1 MTPDQLVWLVPLPPL
16 LAFFIILLFTR
27 TSKLASDIVAM
38 VGILATWAISLIVLV
53 DALQLGG
60 SELGKKPFEQSIVWL
75 PIGINEG
82 TDFVMGALIDPL
94 SAVLLFFVPL
104 CATMIFVY
112 STGYMASGHYWT
124 QVLGKDDDHGHG
136 HDDHGS
142 DGHDDHDDHGHHE
155 TVVDSAGRELTHFD
169 ATKWKAR
176 FMAFISLFAGAMLL
190 LTISDNLLLLFVGWE
205 IMGACSYLLIS
216 FWHNRVY
223 PNEPERTTPIKAGIK
238 AFMTT
243 RVADMF
249 LFIGIVWLYAYTG
262 TLNYR
267 EIMYNEEVLRSL
279 EAAALPNLPILAG
292 LSVAGIV
299 SILITI
305 GVIGKSAQFPLHTW
319 LPDAMEGPT
328 PVSAMIHA
336 ATMVSGGI
344 YLLLRF
350 YPLISL
356 GSHGHGLTPQMYF
369 LAFIGALT
377 ALFAA
382 TIAVAQPDVKK
393 VLAYSTISQ
402 LGFMVAAIG
411 VGGYVAAAFHLLTH
425 AIFKALLFMGSGS
438 VIHAVE
444 HGEEHAHH
452 HGHEFPIDFDAQN
465 MFNMGGLSKKIP
477 VTYWTF
483 LIGGFSLAGFPFITA
498 GFWSKDEILLDAWLH
513 GKAVFVILV
522 IAAFLTA
529 FYTMRQISLTF
540 FGKPRTAAADE
551 AIQND
556 WRMNLPLIVLAIPA
570 IVIGWIGV
578 HPDFPVFGALFSPDP
593 EGSPFKLFV
602 GKALLEAPEL
612 PTFDIVAPAASVIV
626 GLLGL
631 TVGWLIYGRKP
642 LEAGQEDP
650 LKKFLGPVYTLLEN
664 KYYMDEL
671 YEVIFVKPA
680 QWFAQVV
687 YRLIDRTI
695 IDGVI
700 HFVARA
706 VEWFGFRSKDFDTH
720 IINDAGDRLAQ
731 GVSNLGDAFKYVQS
745 GRIQQYLIVVAS
757 GVLLL
762 AGVFILAILM

>member
-1 MTPDQLVWLVPLPPL
+1 MTPDQLVWFIPLPPL

-27 TSKLASDIVAM
+27 TSKLASDIVSIA
-38 VGILATWAISLIVLV
+38 GILATWAISLIVLV
-53 DALQLGG
+53 DVLQIGG
-60 SELGKKPFEQSIVWL
+60 SELGKKPIEAGFVWL

-82 TDFVMGALIDPL
+82 ADFVMGAFIDPL
-94 SAVLLFFVPL
+94 NTVLLFFVPL
-104 CATMIFVY
+104 CATMIFIY

-124 QVLGKDDDHGHG
+124 QVLGKDDDHGHDDDS
-136 HDDHGS
+136 HDNHDDYADDHGP
-142 DGHDDHDDHGHHE
+142 HE
-155 TVVDSAGRELTHFD
+155 TMMDSVGRELTHFD

-190 LTISDNLLLLFVGWE
+190 LTVSDNLLLLFVGWE
-205 IMGACSYLLIS
+205 IMGACSYMLIS

-267 EIMYNEEVLRSL
+267 EIMYNEEVLSSL
-279 EAAALPNLPILAG
+279 TAAALPNFPLLAG

-356 GSHGHGLTPQMYF
+356 GYDGHGLTPSMHF
-369 LAFIGALT
+369 LAFIGSVT

-402 LGFMVAAIG
+402 LGFMVAAVGIG
-411 VGGYVAAAFHLLTH
+411 AYIAAAFHLLTH

-513 GKAVFVILV
+513 APVVFAVLV
-522 IAAFLTA
+522 VAAFLTA

-540 FGKPRTAAADE
+540 FGKPRTAAAEE
-551 AIQND
+551 AIQDD

-570 IVIGWIGV
+570 IIIGWIGV
-578 HPDFPVFGALFSPDP
+578 HPEFPVFGALFSPDSQ
-593 EGSPFKLFV
+593 GAPFKLFV

-612 PTFDIVAPAASVIV
+612 PHFTIVPALFSIAVAV
-626 GLLGL
+626 GGLL
-631 TVGWLIYGRKP
+631 VGWLIYGRKP
-642 LEAGQEDP
+642 LEAGQTDP
-650 LKKFLGPVYTLLEN
+650 LKKFLGPVYMLLEN

-671 YEVIFVKPA
+671 YEIIFVRPA
-680 QWFAQVV
+680 QWFAHLV
-687 YRLIDRTI
+687 YELIDRTI

-706 VEWFGFRSKDFDTH
+706 VEWIGFRNKDFDTH
-720 IINDAGDRLAQ
+720 VINDAGDRLAQ

-745 GRIQQYLIVVAS
+745 GRVQQYMIVVAS

-762 AGVFILAILM
+762 AGVFVLAFLIG